1 MWLVLRHKK
10 GELSILKEEF
20 KKKLGNFPEIFCP
33 KVKIT
38 KRVKNKTIEL
48 RHNFLLD
55 YIFVYDKK
63 FCCDRLIKSLQYLKG
78 LKSLLPNGLSYQDEV
93 KKFIKLCKLNSDYDG
108 CIKQSYFNNLNLK
121 KGIFLNGPFAKIYF
135 EVLENKK
142 SFLKVIMNKKA
153 MTISKSRDLIYR
165 PI

>member
-10 GELSILKEEF
+10 GELNMLKEEI
-20 KKKLGNFPEIFCP
+20 KKKLGDLPEIFFP
-33 KVKIT
+33 KIKIS
-38 KRVKNKTIEL
+38 KRVRNKTVEFK
-48 RHNFLLD
+48 HNFLFD

-63 FCCDRLIKSLQYLKG
+63 FCCDKLIKNLKNLKG
-78 LKSLLPNGLSYQDEV
+78 LKSLLPYGLSYQLEI
-93 KKFIKLCKLNSDYDG
+93 KKFVKLCKLNSDDDG
-108 CIKQSYFNNLNLK
+108 CIKQSYFNNLNFK
-121 KGIFLNGPFAKIYF
+121 KGIFLNGPFAKLYF

-153 MTISKSRDLIYR
+153 MTISKSKDLIYR